1 MKVPKTI
8 KEFVNLKPWWKTPV
22 DTRVVLSDNGAAD
35 ILMMLEDE
43 GRRPFFVADKA
54 LAGQREFARIFAEKN
69 LFVFDATFSEPRT
82 GDVDALRA
90 LIQALPEQPD
100 TLVQRL
106 NQDDDGG
113 LLRLEIGV
121 KTLIEESYL
130 RPDEESAIL
139 QRALILLEY
148 LQTHDNTFSL
158 ERVNMLNEL
167 KRRMQHL

>member
-1 MKVPKTI
+1 MVQIEELAK
-8 KEFVNLKPWWKTPV
+8 
-22 DTRVVLSDNGAAD
+22 VVLQIVTNRNTNAARHNP
-35 ILMMLEDE
+35 
-43 GRRPFFVADKA
+43 G
-54 LAGQREFARIFAEKN
+54 
-69 LFVFDATFSEPRT
+69 
-82 GDVDALRA
+82 
-90 LIQALPEQPD
+90 LIQTVYTSLKLDHQTLTSEQPD

-158 ERVNMLNEL
+158 ERMNMINEL
-167 KRRMQHL
+167 KGRMQHL